1 MIARKTVPA
10 STVGQGRLS
19 GFWLIAEG
27 PQLENEWRGVK
38 ASRATRPMPKQAT
51 LGDFLDRNT
60 FAALDLPDS
69 PAQPASPAKLASPAT
84 AIRLV
89 RGPVSQ
95 LANTARPT
103 TTTQSATQSRS
114 QIRRALT
121 TTNPLLCIEEADDED
136 QVLAAASEAVK
147 IRVAIDSAAVD
158 HVIHPRD
165 LPSDVEYV
173 PNTSGRHFVGANDAH
188 IEKYG
193 SCQTVLSSADT
204 SIGCQW
210 QMADVNRALHSVAR
224 VTGPKDGPGKQ
235 DVLFDNEVCVVM
247 PPGTVKEILKRIKPV
262 MQYQREGNL
271 YIAEL
276 SMTSMPSFQRQGQ
289 GA

>member
-1 MIARKTVPA
+1 MVDEGPQRENEWHKAKAGKAIRQTARPMPTKVKLGDFFDKNAFAPLASYTACPWRTPA
-10 STVGQGRLS
+10 ST
-19 GFWLIAEG
+19 
-27 PQLENEWRGVK
+27 
-38 ASRATRPMPKQAT
+38 T
-51 LGDFLDRNT
+51 
-60 FAALDLPDS
+60 
-69 PAQPASPAKLASPAT
+69 QPASSAKPASSPQPAST
-84 AIRLV
+84 TR
-89 RGPVSQ
+89 R
-95 LANTARPT
+95 T
-103 TTTQSATQSRS
+103 TTATRLSN
-114 QIRRALT
+114 AG
-121 TTNPLLCIEEADDED
+121 PLMCIEEADDED

-165 LPSDVEYV
+165 LPSDVEYI

-210 QMADVNRALHSVAR
+210 QMADVNRSLHSVAR

-262 MQYQREGNL
+262 MQYKRQGNL